1 MRAEVIDKTP
11 FDNEEQ
17 DLYLATITARL
28 DELYGLIEANP
39 AITKQYVEDALEPLP
54 DTIQEIDRKIDILLP
69 KPRKERVVQKL
80 RDPVDQELFPIFL
93 ESAGAACKRQNKLR
107 SAQLRICYTL
117 LVPHRIRINE
127 LREVTF
133 QEIEEA
139 IKPSQITIIQH
150 KTKQSN
156 IHVLS
161 KQAIRDLKSC
171 KNDFNTVF
179 KENGYA
185 YLFGKNE
192 PMHQKAV
199 IRLINKDLKST
210 CQLNNISYNVKSHSF
225 RIHAISS
232 LLKLMSV
239 QHVADIIG
247 HDDIRSTLKYTRYSL
262 SKKEI
267 QELMDSVAKS
277 KPDKPDLE

>member
-1 MRAEVIDKTP
+1 M
-11 FDNEEQ
+11 
-17 DLYLATITARL
+17 
-28 DELYGLIEANP
+28 
-39 AITKQYVEDALEPLP
+39 
-54 DTIQEIDRKIDILLP
+54 
-69 KPRKERVVQKL
+69 
-80 RDPVDQELFPIFL
+80 
-93 ESAGAACKRQNKLR
+93 
-107 SAQLRICYTL
+107 
-117 LVPHRIRINE
+117 
-127 LREVTF
+127 TF

-150 KTKQSN
+150 KIKQSN

-192 PMHQKAV
+192 PMNQKTV

-225 RIHAISS
+225 RIHVISS
-232 LLKLMSV
+232 LLKLTSV
-239 QHVADIIG
+239 QHVADING